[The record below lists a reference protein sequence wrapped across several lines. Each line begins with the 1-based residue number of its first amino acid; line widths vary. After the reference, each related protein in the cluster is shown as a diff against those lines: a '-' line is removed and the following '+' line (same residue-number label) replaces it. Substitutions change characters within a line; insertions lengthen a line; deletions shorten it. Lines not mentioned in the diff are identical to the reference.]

1 MRISHN
7 LLVSTVT
14 EQLFNKRTHL
24 LPQLL
29 AFSLSSSHRDVIE
42 LQPIALEQFDVLD
55 EVQFKTVGAAKQ
67 LLRTF
72 NLMGRR
78 VISTLTVLSRP

>member
-7 LLVSTVT
+7 LLVYKVT
-14 EQLFNKRTHL
+14 EWLLYKRTQHL
-24 LPQLL
+24 PWLL

-55 EVQFKTVGAAKQ
+55 EVQFKTVGATEQ
-67 LLRTF
+67 LYRTF
-72 NLMGRR
+72 KLMGRR
-78 VISTLTVLSRP
+78 VKHHADCSE